1 MGVFRRPHDEGILG
15 TMTRILPTVVVA
27 VVIAALAA
35 APASARPGDKRAA
48 TKLLRGTVWS
58 THQSGSVTGASL
70 DRTVTLCRDNTYVL
84 VTSFLA
90 PIIEDHSSF
99 DHPEPETRMTGT
111 WKVKRAELSKSR
123 RFGTVGVAYTTDAG
137 DRGTVVLA
145 ATRSGATFAGEP
157 AIVSRTDAC

>member
-1 MGVFRRPHDEGILG
+1 
-15 TMTRILPTVVVA
+15 MTRILPTLVAA

-58 THQSGSVTGASL
+58 THQSGNVTGASL

-84 VTSFLA
+84 VSSFLA
-90 PIIEDHSSF
+90 PIIEDDSGVLP
-99 DHPEPETRMTGT
+99 DPETRVTGT
-111 WKVKRAELSKSR
+111 WKVKRAKLSKNR
-123 RFGTVGVAYTTDAG
+123 RFGTVRVAYRTDAG
-137 DRGTVVLA
+137 ERGTVVLA

>member
-1 MGVFRRPHDEGILG
+1 
-15 TMTRILPTVVVA
+15 MTRILPTVVAA

-58 THQSGSVTGASL
+58 THQSGTVTGASL

-90 PIIEDHSSF
+90 PIIEDDSSF
-99 DHPEPETRMTGT
+99 DHPEPETRVTGT
-111 WKVKRAELSKSR
+111 WRVKRAKLSKNR
-123 RFGTVGVAYTTDAG
+123 RYGTVRVAYTTDAG
-137 DRGTVVLA
+137 ERGTVVLA
-145 ATRSGATFAGEP
+145 ASKRGATLAG
-157 AIVSRTDAC
+157 AAAQVSRTDAC